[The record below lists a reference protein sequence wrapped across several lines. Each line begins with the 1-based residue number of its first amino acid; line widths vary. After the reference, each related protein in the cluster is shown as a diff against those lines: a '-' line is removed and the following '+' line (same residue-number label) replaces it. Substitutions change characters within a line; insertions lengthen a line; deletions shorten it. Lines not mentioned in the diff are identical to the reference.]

1 MNFIF
6 SNDFF
11 TIFCENNTSQNVYTS
26 TTFFKKSRFFHKVVS
41 SLCTEKLL
49 LITKNGGI
57 FSYK

>member
-26 TTFFKKSRFFHKVVS
+26 TTFLKNQGSF
-41 SLCTEKLL
+41 TKLYL
-49 LITKNGGI
+49 VYVPKN
-57 FSYK
+57 YYL